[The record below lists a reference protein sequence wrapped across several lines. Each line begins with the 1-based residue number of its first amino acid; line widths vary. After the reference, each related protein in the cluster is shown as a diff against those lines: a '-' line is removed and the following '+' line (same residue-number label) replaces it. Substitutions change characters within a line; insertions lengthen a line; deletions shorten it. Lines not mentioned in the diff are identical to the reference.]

1 MSFTYQ
7 LNFDP
12 QGARYATELVILEG
26 ATEIPDN
33 TLSNLSEEIGR
44 PANLT
49 AVVIPS
55 TVTRIGSYA
64 FQSASRLTS
73 IAIPES
79 VTTVDIGAF
88 RASGLT
94 SIRLPESVTQLGE
107 SAFRG
112 SRIAEATL

>member
-12 QGARYATELVILEG
+12 QGARYGTELVILEG
-26 ATEIPDN
+26 STEIPDN
-33 TLSNLSEEIGR
+33 TLSDLSEQIGR

-79 VTTVDIGAF
+79 VTTIGIGAF
-88 RASGLT
+88 RGSGLT
-94 SIRLPESVTQLGE
+94 S
-107 SAFRG
+107 FR
-112 SRIAEATL
+112 SP

>member
-1 MSFTYQ
+1 
-7 LNFDP
+7 
-12 QGARYATELVILEG
+12 VILEG
-26 ATEIPDN
+26 STEIPDN

-49 AVVIPS
+49 TVVIPN
-55 TVTRIGSYA
+55 TITRIGSYA

-73 IAIPES
+73 ITIPES

-88 RASGLT
+88 RASGHT

-107 SAFRG
+107 RASPKQPCRIRSQAFRRLC
-112 SRIAEATL
+112 SPTRS